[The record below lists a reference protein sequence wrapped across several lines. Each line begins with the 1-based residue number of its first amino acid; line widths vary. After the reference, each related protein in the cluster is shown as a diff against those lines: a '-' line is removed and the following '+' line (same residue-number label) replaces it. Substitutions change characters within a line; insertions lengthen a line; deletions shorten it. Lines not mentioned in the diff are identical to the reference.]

1 MRYRS
6 DFVDQNSV
14 IMKQNAFEDIDNES
28 KGQRRQIEASNR
40 RNLSLIQNKHKI
52 EERKKEKRETNGM
65 KNAKQNIVI
74 IISFVFAKRLY

>member
-1 MRYRS
+1 
-6 DFVDQNSV
+6 
-14 IMKQNAFEDIDNES
+14 MKQNAFEDIDNES

-40 RNLSLIQNKHKI
+40 RSLSLIQNKHKI

>member
-1 MRYRS
+1 
-6 DFVDQNSV
+6 
-14 IMKQNAFEDIDNES
+14 MKQNAFEDIDNES
-28 KGQRRQIEASNR
+28 KGQRRRIEASNR

>member
-1 MRYRS
+1 
-6 DFVDQNSV
+6 
-14 IMKQNAFEDIDNES
+14 MKQNAFEDIDNES